1 MGQIVCTD
9 KGILAVEQN
18 KVLIPPT
25 WNKTFAWGYADLSC
39 RLGTYES
46 DKVCTVACSLMSS
59 CSSVAWRSCLMG
71 VGIAQAKGFSAAF
84 PRPEE
89 GKASLHPMRIEELV
103 GESRFLQKSLSWK
116 VVYQDLAVCLPLQEL
131 LQGALANQVF
141 SISANQKSLLLRH
154 CPTYISALFNG
165 WQKTCH
171 PSPKKQLRLPFWVPS
186 ASLGEAIPKW
196 SFGVIFAPWQSS
208 PECMRDTVSVC
219 NTVLFSH
226 IVISSSTHGFLL
238 PSTCYSG
245 CILSPDHPLHL
256 T

>member
-1 MGQIVCTD
+1 MCTD

-89 GKASLHPMRIEELV
+89 GRASLHPVRIEELV
-103 GESRFLQKSLSWK
+103 GKSRFLWKSLSEGCVPEASTLPCTQRIPPGSPSQPGIQCFCK
-116 VVYQDLAVCLPLQEL
+116 PEEPPFESLREFISSFIPIVLGPRGGQDVPEETTTRWRSLALLAVETTTFPPS
-131 LQGALANQVF
+131 ALA
-141 SISANQKSLLLRH
+141 SA
-154 CPTYISALFNG
+154 F
-165 WQKTCH
+165 
-171 PSPKKQLRLPFWVPS
+171 
-186 ASLGEAIPKW
+186 
-196 SFGVIFAPWQSS
+196 
-208 PECMRDTVSVC
+208 
-219 NTVLFSH
+219 
-226 IVISSSTHGFLL
+226 
-238 PSTCYSG
+238 
-245 CILSPDHPLHL
+245 
-256 T
+256 